1 MLRHQLIL
9 ALSADRHDLLKQ
21 LPDSVPVER
30 AVAERRKR
38 CKLFHFTVFVKNFF
52 ARLYLI
58 FRHLAR
64 NLHPLL
70 IQRNNLLVNDINL
83 ISQL

>member
-9 ALSADRHDLLKQ
+9 ALSADRHDLLEQ

-30 AVAERRKR
+30 AVAERR
-38 CKLFHFTVFVKNFF
+38 KLFHFTVFVKNFF

-58 FRHLAR
+58 FRHLSR
-64 NLHPLL
+64 DLHPLL
-70 IQRNNLLVNDINL
+70 IQRNDLLVNNINL

>member
-21 LPDSVPVER
+21 LPDER

>member
-38 CKLFHFTVFVKNFF
+38 RKLFHFTVFVKNFF

-58 FRHLAR
+58 FRHLSR
-64 NLHPLL
+64 DLHPLL
-70 IQRNNLLVNDINL
+70 IQRNDLLVNDINL